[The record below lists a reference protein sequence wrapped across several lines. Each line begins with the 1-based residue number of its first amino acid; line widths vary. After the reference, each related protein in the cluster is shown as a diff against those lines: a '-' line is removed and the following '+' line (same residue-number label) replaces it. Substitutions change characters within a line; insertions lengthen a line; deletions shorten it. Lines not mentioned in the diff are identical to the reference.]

1 MSKKKIIIIGII
13 TFISICLIGILSFLF
28 WPPKFDLK
36 NGNLILNYG
45 EQYKEPGYKVTRFG
59 KNYTKKVKSK
69 NDINYKKIGKYKVT
83 YSVKINK
90 INYKKDRIV
99 KIADTEKPKIELVGN
114 INTDVCPNTEY
125 KDEGYKVIDNFD
137 KNLKEKVKI
146 KSYKDKIE
154 YSVADSSGNKAKITR
169 KLTYQDKTKPEITLN
184 GNDNV
189 TLYVGTTYKDEGA
202 KANDN
207 CDGDLT
213 KEIKTT
219 GTVDTNKVGKY
230 TITYKV
236 KDKNENET
244 VLTRTVN
251 IINRESLNDGKP
263 GVIYLTFDDGPNS
276 GTTNIILDILKEE
289 NVKATFFVTCKG
301 PDDLIKREYD
311 EGHTVALHTATHDY
325 SIVYAS
331 DESFYNDLTTVQNRV
346 KRITG
351 YTSKII
357 RFPGGASNTVSR
369 KYSPGIMTRLTQSTL
384 EKGFKYYDWNIS
396 SGDAGGT
403 NTSSGVYNNVIS
415 QLKKTRVNMVLM
427 HDIKPY
433 TRDALRQIIKY
444 GKENGYTFEK
454 ITMDTPM
461 ITQRVN
467 N

>member
-45 EQYKEPGYKVTRFG
+45 ERYKEPGYKVTRFG

-251 IINRESLNDGKP
+251 IINRESLSDGKP

-276 GTTNIILDILKEE
+276 STTNIILDILKEE

>member
-45 EQYKEPGYKVTRFG
+45 ERYKEPGYKVTRFG

-219 GTVDTNKVGKY
+219 GAVDTNKVGKY

-251 IINRESLNDGKP
+251 IINRESLSDGKP

-444 GKENGYTFEK
+444 GKENGYSFEK